1 MAIKNHKLNA
11 KLFIGPPRHEFLEK
25 KRWKEFIHS
34 SQKGIEKQT
43 IKNYQHESNE
53 SKSIGCKID

>member
-43 IKNYQHESNE
+43 IKNY
-53 SKSIGCKID
+53 